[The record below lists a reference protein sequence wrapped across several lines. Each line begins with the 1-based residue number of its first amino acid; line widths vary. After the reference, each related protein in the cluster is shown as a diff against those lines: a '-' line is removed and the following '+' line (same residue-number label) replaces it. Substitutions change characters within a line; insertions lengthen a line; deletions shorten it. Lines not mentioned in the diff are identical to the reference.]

1 MVAGDEIIISTH
13 RGNKNATY
21 YSQESG
27 IKENINNLI
36 AFGSKFLQIHCG
48 QNTFRYDADENV
60 DNLEDTNKIKKI
72 LEINKV
78 DVNNLEINI
87 IDNKINI
94 KNEISVKSIFGSV
107 VGILDYKIKINITGY
122 KSNDKIIIE

>member
-1 MVAGDEIIISTH
+1 MIFNKHGQTLVLFVILIPILLLLAAFVIDMGVIIS
-13 RGNKNATY
+13 NKAHLKEVTKLA
-21 YSQESG
+21 
-27 IKENINNLI
+27 IK
-36 AFGSKFLQIHCG
+36 
-48 QNTFRYDADENV
+48 ENV